1 MKQNGKGRLSY
12 CFVFGLLLALP
23 VQAAPFVSNVVGAQR
38 PGTKLVDITYDLTDA
53 DHATLAVTIKISK
66 DAGVTWDVPCTSV
79 FGDGIGPEV
88 TPGKG
93 KSIVWDA
100 GADWNG
106 QWSNRMKAKITATI
120 NAAPQPS
127 GEWLV
132 VDLSMGPKA
141 ASYPVSYLDNAPGGP
156 WPFAGW
162 SDEYKTTKLVL
173 RKISAG
179 SFMMGSPTGELGRNP
194 EEGEK
199 ETLHKVALTKDFYV
213 GVFEVTQK
221 QWELVM
227 GAWPSKFSNASF
239 RNARPVENVSYEDIR
254 GSDMGS
260 GWPANNAVDD
270 GSFMGRLRA
279 KTGLDFDLPTEAQ
292 WEYACRAGTT
302 TALNSEKNLTH
313 VEDCPNVAEVGR
325 YWFNGGQNQD
335 AGVDT
340 SGGTA
345 KVGSYRPNAWGL
357 YDMHGNVLEWCLDW
371 WDFGDYSPLPV
382 TDPKGGDGSFP
393 PGAGPC
399 RIIRGGSWAYFAD
412 CCRSAYRGCYWSP
425 MARTDTV
432 GFRIVKT
439 IQ

>member
-1 MKQNGKGRLSY
+1 MKMRNRSMVLFGIA
-12 CFVFGLLLALP
+12 FGLLLALS
-23 VQAAPFVSNVVGAQR
+23 VQAAPLVSNVVGAQR
-38 PGTKLVDITYDLTDA
+38 AGTKLVDITYDLADD
-53 DHATLAVTIKISK
+53 DHATLSVTIKISQ
-66 DAGVTWDVPCTSV
+66 DAGATWDVPCTSV
-79 FGDGIGPEV
+79 SGDGIGSEV

-221 QWELVM
+221 QWALVM

-302 TALNSEKNLTH
+302 TALNSGKNLTDESECQH
-313 VEDCPNVAEVGR
+313 VAEVGR
-325 YWFNGGQNQD
+325 YEYNRGQNQSPD
-335 AGVDT
+335 VDT
-340 SGGTA
+340 SGATA
-345 KVGSYRPNAWGL
+345 KVGSYLPNSWRL
-357 YDMHGNVLEWCLDW
+357 YDMHGNVWEWCLDGY
-371 WDFGDYSPLPV
+371 DKGDYPPQAE
-382 TDPKGGDGSFP
+382 TDPKGVDEAPYRILRDGGWNSE
-393 PGAGPC
+393 
-399 RIIRGGSWAYFAD
+399 AYY
-412 CCRSAYRGCYWSP
+412 CRSARRDGNISSYQY
-425 MARTDTV
+425 AAF
-432 GFRIVKT
+432 GFRLALTV
-439 IQ
+439 Q